1 MWVLS
6 VGFEWKLFTRAH
18 IEFKRQSQ
26 ISVRQRRIWG
36 RNFKTKLLTSSVF
49 SCFLPSIFIHLSIQH
64 NLTLKRKKQEN
75 TEKVRSLVLKF
86 LPKIFLCHTLIC
98 DCFLKSMPPK
108 VCILVS
114 IGSIM
119 ASAWMNICNEWVY
132 ILASLALW
140 TRQGGWMLQYITIVL
155 NMNKLWIYPILI

>member
-26 ISVRQRRIWG
+26 ISLRQRWIWG

-75 TEKVRSLVLKF
+75 TEKVWSLVLKF
-86 LPKIFLCHTLIC
+86 LPQILLCLTLIC
-98 DCFLKSMPPK
+98 DCLLNSMWALSRLQRFEKCKKINFHVFLLKK
-108 VCILVS
+108 NCLHRNIRNFKKITS
-114 IGSIM
+114 IGVHQ
-119 ASAWMNICNEWVY
+119 NY
-132 ILASLALW
+132 SLCWGAVW
-140 TRQGGWMLQYITIVL
+140 R
-155 NMNKLWIYPILI
+155 